1 MTYSLCNFHIFSPDY
16 MQGILDNRES
26 FLFAGIHRELRKLF
40 KFHYFELTH
49 VFPVE
54 FYRKYKL
61 STSAVKR

>member
-26 FLFAGIHRELRKLF
+26 FLFAGIHRELRQLCKC
-40 KFHYFELTH
+40 HYFELTLG
-49 VFPVE
+49 FPVE